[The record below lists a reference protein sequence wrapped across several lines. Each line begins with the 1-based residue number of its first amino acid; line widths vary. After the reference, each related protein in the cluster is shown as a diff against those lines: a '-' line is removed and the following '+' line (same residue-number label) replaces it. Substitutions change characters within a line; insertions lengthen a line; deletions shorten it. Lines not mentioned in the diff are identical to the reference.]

1 MFYSVLGQEVIL
13 PADEFPLYFQLKKQD
28 MKEAIL
34 YLEDGTSFRGRTL
47 KETGET
53 AGEAVFNTAM
63 TGYQE
68 VLTDPSYTGQI
79 VVMTY
84 PLIGNYGIN
93 DEDMESDRIHV
104 KGFVVKE
111 FCRRYSN
118 WRAQKSLTDY
128 LNENKIMA
136 MEGVDTRALTRHLRL
151 SGAMR
156 AIISTEDFNPASLA
170 KKLALLPS
178 MEGMDFVKDVS
189 TLKKYV
195 WKSQGTRRYKIAAID
210 CGIKFNILRILAD
223 LGCEVHVF
231 PATSSFK
238 EIMSIKPDG
247 LFLSNGPGDPA
258 VVTYVIDTVQECL
271 GKLPIFGICLG
282 NQILG
287 LALGGKTYK
296 LKFGHHGANHP
307 VKDFEGNR
315 IAVTSQNHGF
325 CVDIKSLNLADVE
338 VIHVNLNDQSVE
350 GIRHKK
356 YPAFSIQYHPES
368 SPGPH
373 DARYLFNQFIDMIE
387 KHKNAQTQ

>member
-1 MFYSVLGQEVIL
+1 
-13 PADEFPLYFQLKKQD
+13 

-34 YLEDGTSFRGRTL
+34 YLQDSTIFRGRTL

-68 VLTDPSYTGQI
+68 ILTDPSYTGQI

-84 PLIGNYGIN
+84 PLIGNYGVN
-93 DEDMESDRIHV
+93 DQDVESDRIHV

-128 LNENKIMA
+128 LNENKIIA
-136 MEGVDTRALTRHLRL
+136 IEGVDTRALTRHLRM
-151 SGAMR
+151 SGAMK
-156 AIISTEDFNPASLA
+156 AIISTEDFDPKSLRQ
-170 KKLALLPS
+170 KLDGMPS

-195 WKSQGTRRYKIAAID
+195 WKPQGPRLYKIAAID
-210 CGIKFNILRILAD
+210 CGIKFNILRILAN

-231 PATSSFK
+231 PATATPK

-258 VVTYVIDTVQECL
+258 VVTYVIDTVKELL
-271 GKLPIFGICLG
+271 GKVPIFGICLG

-307 VKDFEGNR
+307 VKDFKGNC

-325 CVDIKSLNLADVE
+325 CVDIKSLNLDEAE
-338 VIHVNLNDQSVE
+338 VIHMNLNDQSVE

-356 YPAFSIQYHPES
+356 FPAFSVQYHPES

-373 DARYLFNQFIDMIE
+373 DAKYLFNQFIEMIE
-387 KHKNAQTQ
+387 AYKNAQTR

>member
-1 MFYSVLGQEVIL
+1 
-13 PADEFPLYFQLKKQD
+13 

-34 YLEDGTSFRGRTL
+34 YLQDGTSFRGRTL

-53 AGEAVFNTAM
+53 SGEAVFNTAM

-68 VLTDPSYTGQI
+68 ILTDPSYTGQI

-93 DEDMESDRIHV
+93 DADVESDRIHV

-111 FCRRYSN
+111 FCRVPSN
-118 WRAQKSLTDY
+118 WRAQQGLIEY
-128 LNENKIMA
+128 LNDNKIIA
-136 MEGVDTRALTRHLRL
+136 LEGVDTRALTRHLRL
-151 SGAMR
+151 SGAMK
-156 AIISTEDFNPASLA
+156 ALISTEDFDPQSLQR
-170 KKLALLPS
+170 KIDQMPS

-195 WKSQGTRRYKIAAID
+195 WKSKGPRLYKIAAID
-210 CGIKFNILRILAD
+210 CGIKFNILRILAQ

-231 PATSSFK
+231 PAQASASD
-238 EIMSIKPDG
+238 IMSIKPDG
-247 LFLSNGPGDPA
+247 VFLSNGPGDPA
-258 VVTYVIDTVQECL
+258 VVTYVIATVKELL

-307 VKDFEGNR
+307 VKDFMGNR
-315 IAVTSQNHGF
+315 ISVTSQNHGF
-325 CVDIKSLNLADVE
+325 CVDINSLNLNDVE
-338 VIHVNLNDQSVE
+338 IIHVNLNDKSVE
-350 GIRHKK
+350 GIRHKTF
-356 YPAFSIQYHPES
+356 PAFSIQYHPEAA
-368 SPGPH
+368 PGPH
-373 DARYLFNQFIDMIE
+373 DAKYLFNQFIEMIE
-387 KHKNAQTQ
+387 RHKNA